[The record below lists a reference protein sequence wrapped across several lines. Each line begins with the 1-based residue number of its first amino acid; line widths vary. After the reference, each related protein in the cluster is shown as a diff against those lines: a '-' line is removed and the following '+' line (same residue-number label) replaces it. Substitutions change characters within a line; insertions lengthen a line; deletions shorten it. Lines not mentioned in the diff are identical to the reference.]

1 MITWL
6 YIFNYMYLYVCMYSI
21 YIAHLYIY
29 ICIYIYTYKLMKEE
43 NLKLANFLAS
53 AVDLVFFDGQIYNND
68 IHISPFIYII
78 YIIYIYIY
86 IYIYMK
92 QFTT

>member
-1 MITWL
+1 
-6 YIFNYMYLYVCMYSI
+6 
-21 YIAHLYIY
+21 
-29 ICIYIYTYKLMKEE
+29 MKEE

-86 IYIYMK
+86 KYQTIYNLVSLR
-92 QFTT
+92 

>member
-6 YIFNYMYLYVCMYSI
+6 YIFNYMYLYVCIYSI

-29 ICIYIYTYKLMKEE
+29 ICIYIYIYTYKLMKEE

-86 IYIYMK
+86 I
-92 QFTT
+92 

>member
-1 MITWL
+1 MH
-6 YIFNYMYLYVCMYSI
+6 I
-21 YIAHLYIY
+21 Y
-29 ICIYIYTYKLMKEE
+29 IYIYTYKLMKEE
-43 NLKLANFLAS
+43 NLKLAKFLAS

-86 IYIYMK
+86 INIK